1 MILQMLNWRVE
12 LSQSLYLGFKGDN
25 NANTLTLTTDFTDE
39 YDLKLDVELAEQKNI
54 IQLTKTADKTYSV
67 LLTRDML
74 GTDGLY
80 KAQIRGTM
88 GDIIKHSNIFY
99 LRIGDSIN
107 AADSFPPELPSE
119 FEQMERRLTAINNN
133 PPKATDS
140 GCWDIYNPDTG
151 NYEASDIP
159 LPKGEKGDTGP
170 QGPAGPTGIQGPKGD
185 TGSQGIQGP
194 KGETGPA
201 GADGKAAT
209 IKVGTVTEG
218 ETASV
223 TNSGTENAAIFDFV
237 LPKASGGDG
246 AGLLLISATP
256 STEPLPP
263 ELPSGYYRLDSDTD
277 YATIDTAVKK
287 GIFPIMVIKS
297 ERRTE
302 YIPLVSARN
311 SAFNFAY
318 FEAGI
323 TIMVM
328 FPPPE
333 TGIDYPVLA
342 EVPFEIDEDLTL
354 KGITTFDVLQGGVI
368 RPEEGGRLNLGEN
381 AYIDE
386 KGLCLVNWNAGL
398 YFLRNSSA
406 VSIGR
411 LIDEIIGR
419 PNKTALISPN
429 AQNKYI
435 TIQQTL
441 CPNPNICVLIKSISA
456 DGTLSQEAGIL
467 FTSGTDT
474 KTFEDL
480 TLQISDM
487 RTYYSIKIDNAG
499 DKTYILTFVA
509 DEVEPVLPN

>member
-1 MILQMLNWRVE
+1 MILQMLNWRIE

-54 IQLTKTADKTYSV
+54 IQLAKTADKTYSV

-133 PPKATDS
+133 PPKASDT
-140 GCWDIYNPDTG
+140 GYWLLYNPETG
-151 NYEASDIP
+151 EYAQSDIP
-159 LPKGEKGDTGP
+159 L
-170 QGPAGPTGIQGPKGD
+170 
-185 TGSQGIQGP
+185 P

-223 TNSGTENAAIFDFV
+223 TNSGTENAAVFDFV
-237 LPKASGGDG
+237 LPKASNG
-246 AGLLLISATP
+246 AGKLFISVTP

-263 ELPSGYYRLDSDTD
+263 ELPPEYSRLDSDTD
-277 YATIDTAVKK
+277 YAAIDTAVKK
-287 GIFPIMVIKS
+287 GIFPIMVLKS
-297 ERRTE
+297 ERE
-302 YIPLVSARN
+302 DVYIPLVSA
-311 SAFNFAY
+311 SDSGFDFVY
-318 FEAGI
+318 SEAGFTA
-323 TIMVM
+323 TIM

-333 TGIDYPVLA
+333 SGVDYPVMIEA
-342 EVPFEIDEDLTL
+342 PFELDENLAL
-354 KGITTFDVLQGGVI
+354 KGITTFDVLEGNLI
-368 RPEEGGRLNLGEN
+368 RPEEGRSLYFGEN
-381 AYIDE
+381 AYVDE
-386 KGLCLVNWNAGL
+386 TGLCLVNWQADL
-398 YFLRNSSA
+398 SFLKNSSA
-406 VSIGR
+406 VSIKR
-411 LIDEIIGR
+411 TIEEIKGR

-429 AQNKYI
+429 TQNKYI

-441 CPNPNICVLIKSISA
+441 CPEPNICVLIKSISA

-467 FTSGTDT
+467 FTSGTET

-480 TLQISDM
+480 TLQILDI
-487 RTYYSIKIDNAG
+487 RTLYNIKIDNAG

-509 DEVEPVLPN
+509 DETEPILSN